1 MRQILALLLA
11 ITTAG
16 VGAAPLLDR
25 TPGVV
30 SYTFRNEFK
39 ADMPTTFDKVKGFGI
54 TDIEMSNLFGQEP
67 AKIRAF
73 MDARGISCS
82 SYGAPYNDVLK
93 KTDEVAAVAKV
104 LGAQYVRVS
113 LPSGK
118 TPFDKAAATQRAS
131 EMNAMGKQ
139 LREKHGLTFVLHN
152 HGMEFVAEGKG
163 TLYDFI
169 HEQTRP
175 EDVSFELDVLWA
187 YLPGA
192 DPVAIF
198 EKYGAR
204 IPLMHVKDVRK
215 GLPRSWGHK
224 YDSDNDVTLGTGQ
237 LDQAA
242 IFASAKK
249 AGVKHYYLED
259 ESSHSLTQV
268 PQSIAF
274 LKADR

>member
-1 MRQILALLLA
+1 MLRLLALLLSVA
-11 ITTAG
+11 S
-16 VGAAPLLDR
+16 VFAAPLLDR

-30 SYTFRNEFK
+30 SYTFRNQFK
-39 ADMPTTFDKVKGFGI
+39 ADMPGTFDQVKAFGI
-54 TDIEMSNLFGQEP
+54 TDIEMSNLFGQTP
-67 AKIRAF
+67 ARIREL

-93 KTDEVAAVAKV
+93 KTDEVAATAKT
-104 LGAQYVRVS
+104 LGAKYVRVS
-113 LPSGK
+113 LPSSK
-118 TPFDKAAATQRAS
+118 TPFDKAAAIQRAA

-152 HGMEFVAEGKG
+152 HGMEFVPEGNG
-163 TLYDFI
+163 TRYDFL
-169 HEQTRP
+169 HAQTRP

-215 GLPRSWGHK
+215 GLPRIWGHK

-242 IFASAKK
+242 IFAAAKK
-249 AGVKHYYLED
+249 AGVKHFYLED

-268 PQSIAF
+268 PLSIAY

>member
-1 MRQILALLLA
+1 MRLLALLLSVA
-11 ITTAG
+11 S
-16 VGAAPLLDR
+16 VVAAPLLER
-25 TPGVV
+25 PPGVV
-30 SYTFRNEFK
+30 SYTFRNQFK
-39 ADMPTTFDKVKGFGI
+39 ADMPGTFDQVKAFGI
-54 TDIEMSNLFGQEP
+54 TDIEMSNLFGQTP
-67 AKIRAF
+67 AKIREL

-82 SYGAPYNDVLK
+82 SYGAPYNEVLK
-93 KTDEVAAVAKV
+93 KTDEVAAVAKT
-104 LGAQYVRVS
+104 LGAKYVRVS
-113 LPSGK
+113 LPSSK
-118 TPFDKAAATQRAS
+118 TAFDKTQATLRAA

-152 HGMEFVAEGKG
+152 HGMEFAPDGNG
-163 TLYDFI
+163 TLYDFL
-169 HEQTRP
+169 HAQTRP

-215 GLPRSWGHK
+215 GLPRTWGHK

-242 IFASAKK
+242 IFAAAKK
-249 AGVKHYYLED
+249 AGVKHFYLED
-259 ESSHSLTQV
+259 ESAHSLTQV
-268 PQSIAF
+268 PLSIAY

>member
-1 MRQILALLLA
+1 MLRLLALLFSVA
-11 ITTAG
+11 TA
-16 VGAAPLLDR
+16 VAAPLLDR

-39 ADMPTTFDKVKGFGI
+39 ADMPGTFDLVKRLGI

-67 AKIRAF
+67 TKIREL

-113 LPSGK
+113 LPFTK
-118 TPFDKAAATQRAS
+118 TPFDKAAATQRVA

-198 EKYGAR
+198 EKYGSR

-215 GLPRSWGHK
+215 GVPRVWGHK

-242 IFASAKK
+242 IFAAAKK
-249 AGVKHYYLED
+249 AGVKHFYLED
-259 ESSHSLTQV
+259 ESSHSQTQV
-268 PQSIAF
+268 PLSIAI

>member
-1 MRQILALLLA
+1 MPRLLALLFSIA
-11 ITTAG
+11 TAS
-16 VGAAPLLDR
+16 AAPLLDR

-39 ADMPTTFDKVKGFGI
+39 ADMPGTFDLVKRLGI
-54 TDIEMSNLFGQEP
+54 TDIEMSNLFGQP
-67 AKIRAF
+67 TAKIREL

-93 KTDEVAAVAKV
+93 KTDEVGATARI
-104 LGAQYVRVS
+104 LGAKYVRVS
-113 LPSGK
+113 LPSSK
-118 TPFDKAAATQRAS
+118 TPFDKAAATQRAA

-152 HGMEFVAEGKG
+152 HGMEFVPEGKG
-163 TLYDFI
+163 TLYDFL

-192 DPVAIF
+192 DPVAIL

-215 GLPRSWGHK
+215 GVPRVWGHK

-242 IFASAKK
+242 IFAAAKK
-249 AGVKHYYLED
+249 AGVKHFYLED
-259 ESSHSLTQV
+259 ESSHSQAQV
-268 PQSIAF
+268 PLSIAY
-274 LKADR
+274 LRADR

>member
-1 MRQILALLLA
+1 MRSLLA
-11 ITTAG
+11 CLLATTAAL
-16 VGAAPLLDR
+16 AAPLLDR

-39 ADMPTTFDKVKGFGI
+39 ADMPGTFDKVKAFGI
-54 TDIEMSNLFGQEP
+54 TDIEMSNLFGQTP
-67 AKIRAF
+67 ARIREL
-73 MDARGISCS
+73 MEARGIACS
-82 SYGAPYNDVLK
+82 SYGCAYADALK
-93 KTDEVAAVAKV
+93 KTDEVAAVAKA
-104 LGAQYVRVS
+104 LGAKFIRVS

-118 TPFDKAAATQRAS
+118 GPFTKAEAEIRAA
-131 EMNAMGKQ
+131 EMNAVGKQ

-152 HGMEFVAEGKG
+152 HGMEFAAEGKG
-163 TLYDFI
+163 TLYDFLM
-169 HEQTRP
+169 EQTRP

-237 LDQAA
+237 LDQSA
-242 IFASAKK
+242 IFAAAKK
-249 AGVKHYYLED
+249 AGVKHFYLED
-259 ESSHSLTQV
+259 ESSHSLAQV

>member
-1 MRQILALLLA
+1 MRLIALLLSVA
-11 ITTAG
+11 SAVAT
-16 VGAAPLLDR
+16 PLLDR

-30 SYTFRNEFK
+30 SYTFRNQFK
-39 ADMPTTFDKVKGFGI
+39 TDMPGTFDQVKALGI
-54 TDIEMSNLFGQEP
+54 TDIEMSNLFGQTP
-67 AKIRAF
+67 AKIREL
-73 MDARGISCS
+73 MDARGITCS

-93 KTDEVAAVAKV
+93 KTDEVAAIAKT
-104 LGAQYVRVS
+104 LGAKYVRVS
-113 LPSGK
+113 LPSSK
-118 TPFDKAAATQRAS
+118 TPFDKIQATQRAA

-152 HGMEFVAEGKG
+152 HGMEFAAEGKG

-215 GLPRSWGHK
+215 GLPRTWGHK

-242 IFASAKK
+242 IFAAAKK
-249 AGVKHYYLED
+249 AGVKHFYLED
-259 ESSHSLTQV
+259 ESSQSLTQV
-268 PQSIAF
+268 PLSIAY
-274 LKADR
+274 LMADR

>member
-1 MRQILALLLA
+1 MPRLLALFLSLA
-11 ITTAG
+11 TA
-16 VGAAPLLDR
+16 VAAPLLDR

-30 SYTFRNEFK
+30 SYTFRNQFK
-39 ADMPTTFDKVKGFGI
+39 EDMPGTFDKVKAFGL

-67 AKIRAF
+67 ARIRAL
-73 MDARGISCS
+73 MDARGIACS
-82 SYGAPYNDVLK
+82 SYGAPYNDVLR
-93 KTDEVAAVAKV
+93 KTDEVAAVAKI

-118 TPFDKAAATQRAS
+118 KPFDKTEALQRIA

-152 HGMEFVAEGKG
+152 HGMEFVPEGAG
-163 TLYDFI
+163 TLYDLI
-169 HEQTRP
+169 VAQTRP

-192 DPVAIF
+192 DPAALF
-198 EKYGAR
+198 ARYGAR

-215 GLPRSWGHK
+215 GVPRTWGHK

-242 IFASAKK
+242 IFAAARQ

-268 PQSIAF
+268 PASIAY
-274 LKADR
+274 LRADR

>member
-1 MRQILALLLA
+1 M
-11 ITTAG
+11 
-16 VGAAPLLDR
+16 
-25 TPGVV
+25 V

-39 ADMPTTFDKVKGFGI
+39 ADMPGTFDKVKGFGI

-67 AKIRAF
+67 AKIRAL
-73 MDARGISCS
+73 MDARGITCS

-93 KTDEVAAVAKV
+93 KTDEIAAVAKI
-104 LGAQYVRVS
+104 LGAKYVRVS
-113 LPSGK
+113 LPGSK
-118 TPFDKAAATQRAS
+118 TPFDKAAATQRAA

-152 HGMEFVAEGKG
+152 HGMEFVAEGQG
-163 TLYDFI
+163 TLYDFL

-175 EDVSFELDVLWA
+175 QDVSFELDVLWA

-215 GLPRSWGHK
+215 GLPRTWGHK

-242 IFASAKK
+242 IFAAAKK

-259 ESSHSLTQV
+259 ESSHSLAQV

>member
-1 MRQILALLLA
+1 MTRLLALLLA
-11 ITTAG
+11 VAS
-16 VGAAPLLDR
+16 VGAAPLLDH
-25 TPGVV
+25 TPGIV

-39 ADMPTTFDKVKGFGI
+39 ADMAGTFDKVKAFGI

-67 AKIRAF
+67 AKIRGF
-73 MDARGISCS
+73 MDARGIRCS

-93 KTDEVAAVAKV
+93 KTDEVAAVAKT

-118 TPFDKAAATQRAS
+118 KPFDKTEATQRVA

-152 HGMEFVAEGKG
+152 HGMEFVTEGQG

-169 HEQTRP
+169 LEQTHP

-192 DPVAIF
+192 DPAALF
-198 EKYGAR
+198 AKYGAR

-215 GLPRSWGHK
+215 GLPRTWGHK
-224 YDSDNDVTLGTGQ
+224 YDSNNDVVLGTGQ
-237 LDQAA
+237 LDQVA
-242 IFASAKK
+242 IFAAAKQ
-249 AGVKHYYLED
+249 AGVKHFYLED
-259 ESSHSLTQV
+259 ESSHSLVQV
-268 PQSIAF
+268 PLSIAY

>member
-1 MRQILALLLA
+1 MRLLALLLSVA
-11 ITTAG
+11 S
-16 VGAAPLLDR
+16 VVAAPLLDR
-25 TPGVV
+25 PPGVV
-30 SYTFRNEFK
+30 SYTFRNQFK
-39 ADMPTTFDKVKGFGI
+39 ADMPGTFDQVKAFGI
-54 TDIEMSNLFGQEP
+54 TDIEMSNLFGQTP
-67 AKIRAF
+67 AKIREL
-73 MDARGISCS
+73 MDARGVSCS
-82 SYGAPYNDVLK
+82 SYGAPYNEVLK
-93 KTDEVAAVAKV
+93 KTDEVAAVAKT
-104 LGAQYVRVS
+104 LGAKYVRVS
-113 LPSGK
+113 LPSSK
-118 TPFDKAAATQRAS
+118 TPFDKSQAIQRAA

-152 HGMEFVAEGKG
+152 HGMEFVPEGNG
-163 TLYDFI
+163 TLYDFL
-169 HEQTRP
+169 HAQTRP

-215 GLPRSWGHK
+215 GLPRTWGHK

-242 IFASAKK
+242 IFAAAKK
-249 AGVKHYYLED
+249 AGVKHFYLED

-268 PQSIAF
+268 ALSIAY

>member
-1 MRQILALLLA
+1 MRFLVLLL
-11 ITTAG
+11 TAASAF
-16 VGAAPLLDR
+16 AAPLLDR

-39 ADMPTTFDKVKGFGI
+39 ADMPATFDLVKRLGI

-67 AKIRAF
+67 AKIRAL
-73 MDARGISCS
+73 MDARGIRCS

-93 KTDEVAAVAKV
+93 KTDEVGATAKV

-113 LPSGK
+113 LPFTK
-118 TPFDKAAATQRAS
+118 TPFDKAAATQRAA

-139 LREKHGLTFVLHN
+139 LREKHSLTFVLHN
-152 HGMEFVAEGKG
+152 HGMEFVPEGKG
-163 TLYDFI
+163 TLYDFL

-192 DPVAIF
+192 DPVTIF

-215 GLPRSWGHK
+215 GVPRVWGHK

-237 LDQAA
+237 LDQAE
-242 IFASAKK
+242 IFAAAKK
-249 AGVKHYYLED
+249 AGVKHFYLED
-259 ESSHSLTQV
+259 ESSHSQAQI
-268 PQSIAF
+268 PQSLAF

>member
-1 MRQILALLLA
+1 MLRLLALLLSVA
-11 ITTAG
+11 SA
-16 VGAAPLLDR
+16 VAAPLLDR

-30 SYTFRNEFK
+30 SYTFRNQFK
-39 ADMPTTFDKVKGFGI
+39 ADMPGTFDQVKAFGI
-54 TDIEMSNLFGQEP
+54 TDIEMSNLFGQTP
-67 AKIRAF
+67 ARIREL

-93 KTDEVAAVAKV
+93 KTDEVAATAKT
-104 LGAQYVRVS
+104 LGAKYVRVS
-113 LPSGK
+113 LPSSK
-118 TPFDKAAATQRAS
+118 TPFDKAAAIQRAA

-139 LREKHGLTFVLHN
+139 LRENHGLTFVLHN
-152 HGMEFVAEGKG
+152 HGMEFVPEGNG
-163 TLYDFI
+163 TLYDFL
-169 HEQTRP
+169 HAQTRP

-215 GLPRSWGHK
+215 GLPRIWGHK

-242 IFASAKK
+242 IFAAAKK
-249 AGVKHYYLED
+249 AGVKHFYLED

-268 PQSIAF
+268 PLSIAY

>member
-1 MRQILALLLA
+1 MHRLLALLLSVA
-11 ITTAG
+11 TA
-16 VGAAPLLDR
+16 VAAPLLDR

-39 ADMPTTFDKVKGFGI
+39 ADMPGTFDLVKRLGI
-54 TDIEMSNLFGQEP
+54 TDIEMSNLFGQPP
-67 AKIRAF
+67 AKIREL
-73 MDARGISCS
+73 MDARGIACS

-93 KTDEVAAVAKV
+93 KTDEVGATAKI
-104 LGAQYVRVS
+104 LGAKYVRVS
-113 LPSGK
+113 LPFTK
-118 TPFDKAAATQRAS
+118 TPFDKAAATQRAA
-131 EMNAMGKQ
+131 EMNAMGKH

-152 HGMEFVAEGKG
+152 HGMEFVPEGKG
-163 TLYDFI
+163 TLYDFL

-198 EKYGAR
+198 EKYGSR

-215 GLPRSWGHK
+215 GVPRTWGHK

-242 IFASAKK
+242 IFAAAKK

-259 ESSHSLTQV
+259 ESSHSQTQI
-268 PQSIAF
+268 PQSIAT

>member
-1 MRQILALLLA
+1 MLRLLALLLSVA
-11 ITTAG
+11 TA
-16 VGAAPLLDR
+16 VAAPLLDR

-39 ADMPTTFDKVKGFGI
+39 ADMPGTFDLVKRLGV
-54 TDIEMSNLFGQEP
+54 TDIEMSNLFGQPP
-67 AKIRAF
+67 AKIREL
-73 MDARGISCS
+73 MDARGIACS

-93 KTDEVAAVAKV
+93 KTDEVGATAKV
-104 LGAQYVRVS
+104 LGAKYVRVS
-113 LPSGK
+113 LPFSK
-118 TPFDKAAATQRAS
+118 TPFDKAAATQRAA

-152 HGMEFVAEGKG
+152 HGMEFVPEGKG
-163 TLYDFI
+163 TLYDFL

-192 DPVAIF
+192 DPVALF

-215 GLPRSWGHK
+215 GVPRVWGHK

-242 IFASAKK
+242 IFAAAKK
-249 AGVKHYYLED
+249 AGVKHFYLED
-259 ESSHSLTQV
+259 ESSHSQAQV
-268 PQSIAF
+268 PLSIAY
-274 LKADR
+274 LQADR

>member
-1 MRQILALLLA
+1 MRLIALLLSVA
-11 ITTAG
+11 SA
-16 VGAAPLLDR
+16 VAAPLLDR

-30 SYTFRNEFK
+30 SYTFRNQFK
-39 ADMPTTFDKVKGFGI
+39 ADMPGTFDQVKAFGI
-54 TDIEMSNLFGQEP
+54 TDIEMSNLFGQTP
-67 AKIRAF
+67 AKIREL
-73 MDARGISCS
+73 MDARGIACS

-93 KTDEVAAVAKV
+93 KTDEVAATAKT
-104 LGAQYVRVS
+104 LGAKYVRVS
-113 LPSGK
+113 LPSSK
-118 TPFDKAAATQRAS
+118 TPFDKAQATQRAA

-152 HGMEFVAEGKG
+152 HGMEFAPEGKG

-215 GLPRSWGHK
+215 GLPRTWGHK

-242 IFASAKK
+242 IFAAAKK
-249 AGVKHYYLED
+249 AGVKHFYLED

-268 PQSIAF
+268 PHSIAY

>member
-1 MRQILALLLA
+1 MPRLLALLCSVA
-11 ITTAG
+11 TA
-16 VGAAPLLDR
+16 VAAPLLDR

-39 ADMPTTFDKVKGFGI
+39 ADMPGTFDMVKGFGI

-67 AKIRAF
+67 AKIRAL
-73 MDARGISCS
+73 MDARGIACS

-93 KTDEVAAVAKV
+93 KTDEVAAVAKT

-113 LPSGK
+113 LPFTK
-118 TPFDKAAATQRAS
+118 TPFDKAAATQRAA

-152 HGMEFVAEGKG
+152 HGMEFVPEGQG
-163 TLYDFI
+163 TLYDFL
-169 HEQTRP
+169 HAQTRP

-215 GLPRSWGHK
+215 GVPRAWGHK

-242 IFASAKK
+242 IFAAAKK

-259 ESSHSLTQV
+259 ESSQSRTQV
-268 PQSIAF
+268 PLSIAT

>member
-1 MRQILALLLA
+1 MPRFLALFLSLA
-11 ITTAG
+11 T
-16 VGAAPLLDR
+16 VVAAPLLDR

-39 ADMPTTFDKVKGFGI
+39 ADMPATFDKVKGFGI

-67 AKIRAF
+67 AKIRAL

-93 KTDEVAAVAKV
+93 KTDEVAAIAKT
-104 LGAQYVRVS
+104 LGAKYVRVS
-113 LPSGK
+113 LPGSK
-118 TPFDKAAATQRAS
+118 TPFDKAAATLRAA

-163 TLYDFI
+163 TLYDFL

-215 GLPRSWGHK
+215 GLPRTWGHK

-242 IFASAKK
+242 IFAAAKK
-249 AGVKHYYLED
+249 AGVKHFYLED

>member
-1 MRQILALLLA
+1 MRLLA
-11 ITTAG
+11 FLFSFATA
-16 VGAAPLLDR
+16 VAAPLLDR

-39 ADMPTTFDKVKGFGI
+39 ADMPGTFDKVKGFGL

-67 AKIRAF
+67 AKIRAL
-73 MDARGISCS
+73 MDARGITCS
-82 SYGAPYNDVLK
+82 SYGAPYNDVIK
-93 KTDEVAAVAKV
+93 KTDEVAAVAKT
-104 LGAQYVRVS
+104 LGARYVRVS
-113 LPSGK
+113 LPSSK
-118 TPFDKAAATQRAS
+118 TPFDKAAATQRAA

-152 HGMEFVAEGKG
+152 HGMEFVPEGKG
-163 TLYDFI
+163 TLYDFL

-215 GLPRSWGHK
+215 GVPRTWGHK

-242 IFASAKK
+242 IFAAAKK

-259 ESSHSLTQV
+259 ESSHSQSQV
-268 PQSIAF
+268 PLSLAY

>member
-1 MRQILALLLA
+1 MIRLTALLLTLA
-11 ITTAG
+11 SA
-16 VGAAPLLDR
+16 GAAPLLER

-30 SYTFRNEFK
+30 SFTFRNEFK
-39 ADMPTTFDKVKGFGI
+39 ADMAGTFDKVKGFGI

-67 AKIRAF
+67 AKIRAL
-73 MDARGISCS
+73 MDARGITCS
-82 SYGAPYNDVLK
+82 SYGAPYDDVLK
-93 KTDEVAAVAKV
+93 KTDDVAAVAKI
-104 LGAQYVRVS
+104 LGAKYVRVS
-113 LPSGK
+113 LPGSK
-118 TPFDKAAATQRAS
+118 TPFDKAAALRRIA
-131 EMNAMGKQ
+131 EMNAMGKL

-152 HGMEFVAEGKG
+152 HGMEFVSEGQG
-163 TLYDFI
+163 TLYDLI
-169 HEQTRP
+169 LAQTRP

-198 EKYGAR
+198 ERYGVR

-215 GLPRSWGHK
+215 GVPRSWGHK

-242 IFASAKK
+242 IFAAAKK

-259 ESSHSLTQV
+259 ESSHSLAQV
-268 PQSIAF
+268 PLSIAF

>member
-1 MRQILALLLA
+1 MRSLALLLSVA
-11 ITTAG
+11 TA
-16 VGAAPLLDR
+16 VAAPLLDR

-39 ADMPTTFDKVKGFGI
+39 ADMPGTFDLVKRLGI
-54 TDIEMSNLFGQEP
+54 SDIEMSNLFGQEP
-67 AKIRAF
+67 AKIREL
-73 MDARGISCS
+73 MDARGIACS

-93 KTDEVAAVAKV
+93 KTDEVGATAKI
-104 LGAQYVRVS
+104 LGAKYVRVS
-113 LPSGK
+113 LPFTK
-118 TPFDKAAATQRAS
+118 TPFDKAAATQRAA

-152 HGMEFVAEGKG
+152 HGMEFVPEGKG
-163 TLYDFI
+163 TLYDFL

-192 DPVAIF
+192 DPVALF

-215 GLPRSWGHK
+215 GVPRVWGHK

-242 IFASAKK
+242 IFAAAKK
-249 AGVKHYYLED
+249 AGVKHFYLED
-259 ESSHSLTQV
+259 ESSHSQAQV
-268 PQSIAF
+268 PLSIAY
-274 LKADR
+274 LQANR

>member
-1 MRQILALLLA
+1 MIRLFSLLLA
-11 ITTAG
+11 LAS
-16 VGAAPLLDR
+16 VSAAPLLDR

-39 ADMPTTFDKVKGFGI
+39 ADMAGTFDKVKGFGI

-67 AKIRAF
+67 AKIRAL
-73 MDARGISCS
+73 MDARGITCS

-93 KTDEVAAVAKV
+93 KTDEVAAVAKI
-104 LGAQYVRVS
+104 LDAKYVRVS
-113 LPSGK
+113 LPGSK
-118 TPFDKAAATQRAS
+118 TPFDKAQAARRVA

-152 HGMEFVAEGKG
+152 HGMEFVPEGKG

-242 IFASAKK
+242 IFAAAKK
-249 AGVKHYYLED
+249 AGVKHFYLED

-268 PQSIAF
+268 PLSIAY

>member
-1 MRQILALLLA
+1 MRLLALLLSA
-11 ITTAG
+11 SAAF
-16 VGAAPLLDR
+16 AAPLLDH

-39 ADMPTTFDKVKGFGI
+39 ADMPATFDLVKRLGI

-67 AKIRAF
+67 AKIRAL
-73 MDARGISCS
+73 MDARGITCS

-113 LPSGK
+113 LPFTK
-118 TPFDKAAATQRAS
+118 TAFDKAAATQRAA

-163 TLYDFI
+163 TLYDYL

-192 DPVAIF
+192 DPVALF

-215 GLPRSWGHK
+215 GVPRTWGHK

-242 IFASAKK
+242 IFAAAKK
-249 AGVKHYYLED
+249 AGVKHFYVED
-259 ESSHSLTQV
+259 ESSHSQAQV
-268 PQSIAF
+268 PQSLAY
-274 LKADR
+274 LKAER

>member
-1 MRQILALLLA
+1 MPRLLA
-11 ITTAG
+11 FLFSLATA
-16 VGAAPLLDR
+16 VAAPLLDR

-39 ADMPTTFDKVKGFGI
+39 ADMPGTFDKVKAFGI

-67 AKIRAF
+67 AKIRAL
-73 MDARGISCS
+73 MDARGITCS

-113 LPSGK
+113 LPFTK
-118 TPFDKAAATQRAS
+118 TPFDKAAATQRTA

-152 HGMEFVAEGKG
+152 HGMEFVPEGKG
-163 TLYDFI
+163 TLYDFL

-215 GLPRSWGHK
+215 GVPRTWGHK

-242 IFASAKK
+242 IFAAAKK

-259 ESSHSLTQV
+259 ESSHSQSQV
-268 PQSIAF
+268 PLSLAY

>member
-1 MRQILALLLA
+1 MRLLALLLA
-11 ITTAG
+11 AASA
-16 VGAAPLLDR
+16 VAAPLLDR

-39 ADMPTTFDKVKGFGI
+39 ADMPATFDLVKRLGI

-67 AKIRAF
+67 AKIRAL
-73 MDARGISCS
+73 MDARGLSCS

-93 KTDEVAAVAKV
+93 KTDEVAAIAKT
-104 LGAQYVRVS
+104 LGAKYVRVS
-113 LPSGK
+113 LPFTK
-118 TPFDKAAATQRAS
+118 TPFDKAAATQRIA
-131 EMNAMGKQ
+131 EMNATGKQ

-152 HGMEFVAEGKG
+152 HGMEFVPEGQG
-163 TLYDFI
+163 TLYDLI
-169 HEQTRP
+169 MAETRP

-242 IFASAKK
+242 IFAAAKK
-249 AGVKHYYLED
+249 AGVKHFYLED
-259 ESSHSLTQV
+259 ESSHSQSQV
-268 PQSIAF
+268 PLSLAF

>member
-1 MRQILALLLA
+1 MLRLLALLLSVA
-11 ITTAG
+11 TA
-16 VGAAPLLDR
+16 VAAPLLDR

-39 ADMPTTFDKVKGFGI
+39 ADMPATFDLVKRLGI

-67 AKIRAF
+67 AKIRAL
-73 MDARGISCS
+73 MDARGIACS

-93 KTDEVAAVAKV
+93 KTDEVGATAKI
-104 LGAQYVRVS
+104 LGAKYVRVS
-113 LPSGK
+113 LPFTK
-118 TPFDKAAATQRAS
+118 TPFDKAAATQRAA

-152 HGMEFVAEGKG
+152 HGMEFVPEGKG
-163 TLYDFI
+163 TLYDFL

-192 DPVAIF
+192 DPVALF

-215 GLPRSWGHK
+215 GVPRVWGHK

-242 IFASAKK
+242 IFAAAKK
-249 AGVKHYYLED
+249 AGVKHFYLED
-259 ESSHSLTQV
+259 ESSHSQAQV
-268 PQSIAF
+268 PLSIAY
-274 LKADR
+274 LQADR

>member
-1 MRQILALLLA
+1 MLRLLALLLSVA
-11 ITTAG
+11 TA
-16 VGAAPLLDR
+16 VAAPLLDR

-39 ADMPTTFDKVKGFGI
+39 ADMPGTFDLVKRLGI
-54 TDIEMSNLFGQEP
+54 TDIEMSNLFGQPP
-67 AKIRAF
+67 AKIREL
-73 MDARGISCS
+73 MDARGIACS

-93 KTDEVAAVAKV
+93 KTDEVGATAKI
-104 LGAQYVRVS
+104 LGAKYVRVS
-113 LPSGK
+113 LPFTK
-118 TPFDKAAATQRAS
+118 TPFDKAAATQRAA
-131 EMNAMGKQ
+131 EMNAMGKH
-139 LREKHGLTFVLHN
+139 LREKHGLAFVLHN
-152 HGMEFVAEGKG
+152 HGMEFVPEGKG
-163 TLYDFI
+163 TLYDFL

-215 GLPRSWGHK
+215 GLPRTWGHK

-242 IFASAKK
+242 IFAAAKK

-259 ESSHSLTQV
+259 ESSHSQAQI
-268 PQSIAF
+268 PQSIAT

>member
-1 MRQILALLLA
+1 MRPLIACLLA
-11 ITTAG
+11 TATAF
-16 VGAAPLLDR
+16 AAPLLDR

-39 ADMPTTFDKVKGFGI
+39 ADMPGTFDLVKHLGI
-54 TDIEMSNLFGQEP
+54 TEIEMSNLFGQTP
-67 AKIRAF
+67 AKIREL
-73 MDARGISCS
+73 MDARGIGCA

-93 KTDEVAAVAKV
+93 KTDEVAAAAKT
-104 LGAQYVRVS
+104 LGAKYVRVS
-113 LPSGK
+113 LPFSK
-118 TPFDKAAATQRAS
+118 KPFDKTEAIQRVA

-152 HGMEFVAEGKG
+152 HGMEFVPEGKG

-169 HEQTRP
+169 QEQTRP

-192 DPVAIF
+192 NPVALF

-215 GLPRSWGHK
+215 GLPRTWGHK

-242 IFASAKK
+242 IFAAAKK
-249 AGVKHYYLED
+249 AGVKHFFLED
-259 ESSHSLTQV
+259 ESSHSQAQIPL
-268 PQSIAF
+268 SIAF
-274 LKADR
+274 LKANR

>member
-1 MRQILALLLA
+1 MHRLLALLLSVA
-11 ITTAG
+11 TA
-16 VGAAPLLDR
+16 VAAPLLDR

-39 ADMPTTFDKVKGFGI
+39 ADMPGTFDLVKRLGI
-54 TDIEMSNLFGQEP
+54 TDIEMSNLFGQPP
-67 AKIRAF
+67 AKIREL
-73 MDARGISCS
+73 MDARGIACS

-93 KTDEVAAVAKV
+93 KTDEVGATAKI
-104 LGAQYVRVS
+104 LGAKYVRVS
-113 LPSGK
+113 LPFTK
-118 TPFDKAAATQRAS
+118 TPFDKAAATQRAA
-131 EMNAMGKQ
+131 EMNAMGKH

-152 HGMEFVAEGKG
+152 HGMEFVPEGKG
-163 TLYDFI
+163 TLYDFL

-215 GLPRSWGHK
+215 GLPRTWGHK

-237 LDQAA
+237 LDQSA
-242 IFASAKK
+242 IFAAAKK
-249 AGVKHYYLED
+249 AGVKHFYLED
-259 ESSHSLTQV
+259 ESSHSQAQIPL
-268 PQSIAF
+268 SLAF

>member
-1 MRQILALLLA
+1 MPRFVALLLSVA
-11 ITTAG
+11 TAL
-16 VGAAPLLDR
+16 AAPLLDR

-39 ADMPTTFDKVKGFGI
+39 ADMPGTFDKVKGFGI

-73 MDARGISCS
+73 MDARGIACS

-93 KTDEVAAVAKV
+93 KTDEVAAVAKT

-118 TPFDKAAATQRAS
+118 KPFDKAEATQRVA
-131 EMNAMGKQ
+131 EMNAMGQQ
-139 LREKHGLTFVLHN
+139 LREKHGLSFVLHN
-152 HGMEFVAEGKG
+152 HGMEFVADGQG

-169 HEQTRP
+169 LEQTHP
-175 EDVSFELDVLWA
+175 QDVSFELDVLWA

-192 DPVAIF
+192 DPAALF
-198 EKYGAR
+198 AKYGAR

-215 GLPRSWGHK
+215 GLPRTWGHK

-237 LDQAA
+237 LDQVA
-242 IFASAKK
+242 IFAAAKK
-249 AGVKHYYLED
+249 AGVKHFYLED
-259 ESSHSLTQV
+259 ESSHSLVQV
-268 PQSIAF
+268 PLSIAY

>member
-1 MRQILALLLA
+1 MLRLLALLLSVA
-11 ITTAG
+11 TA
-16 VGAAPLLDR
+16 VAAPLLDR

-39 ADMPTTFDKVKGFGI
+39 ADMPATFDLVKRLGI

-67 AKIRAF
+67 AKIRAL
-73 MDARGISCS
+73 MDARGIACS

-93 KTDEVAAVAKV
+93 KTDEVGATAKV
-104 LGAQYVRVS
+104 LGAKYVRVS
-113 LPSGK
+113 LPFSK
-118 TPFDKAAATQRAS
+118 TPFDKAAATQRAA

-152 HGMEFVAEGKG
+152 HGMEFVPEGKG
-163 TLYDFI
+163 TLYDFL

-192 DPVAIF
+192 DPVALF

-215 GLPRSWGHK
+215 GVPRVWGHK

-242 IFASAKK
+242 IFAAAKK
-249 AGVKHYYLED
+249 AGVKHFYLED
-259 ESSHSLTQV
+259 ESSHSQAQV
-268 PQSIAF
+268 PLSIAY
-274 LKADR
+274 LQADR

>member
-1 MRQILALLLA
+1 MRLIALLLSVA
-11 ITTAG
+11 SA
-16 VGAAPLLDR
+16 VAAPLLDR

-30 SYTFRNEFK
+30 SYTFRNQFK
-39 ADMPTTFDKVKGFGI
+39 ADMPGTFDQVKALGI
-54 TDIEMSNLFGQEP
+54 TDIEMSNLFGQTP
-67 AKIRAF
+67 AKIREL

-93 KTDEVAAVAKV
+93 KTDEVAAVAKT
-104 LGAQYVRVS
+104 LGAKYVRVS
-113 LPSGK
+113 LPSSK
-118 TPFDKAAATQRAS
+118 TAFDKAQATQRAA

-152 HGMEFVAEGKG
+152 HGMEFAPEGNG

-215 GLPRSWGHK
+215 GLPRTWGHK

-242 IFASAKK
+242 IFAAAKK
-249 AGVKHYYLED
+249 AGVKHFYLED
-259 ESSHSLTQV
+259 ESTHSLTQV
-268 PQSIAF
+268 PLSIAY

>member
-1 MRQILALLLA
+1 MPRLLALLLSVA
-11 ITTAG
+11 SA
-16 VGAAPLLDR
+16 VAAPLLDR

-39 ADMPTTFDKVKGFGI
+39 ADMPATFDLVKRFGI
-54 TDIEMSNLFGQEP
+54 TDIEMSNLFGQPP
-67 AKIRAF
+67 AKIREL

-93 KTDEVAAVAKV
+93 KTDEVGATAKI
-104 LGAQYVRVS
+104 LGAKYVRVS
-113 LPSGK
+113 LPSSK
-118 TPFDKAAATQRAS
+118 TPFDKAAALQRAA

-152 HGMEFVAEGKG
+152 HGMEFVPEGKG
-163 TLYDFI
+163 TLYDFL

-192 DPVAIF
+192 DPVALL

-215 GLPRSWGHK
+215 GLPRTWGHK
-224 YDSDNDVTLGTGQ
+224 YDSDNDVALGTGQ

-242 IFASAKK
+242 IFAAAKK

-259 ESSHSLTQV
+259 ESSHSKEQV
-268 PQSIAF
+268 PQSIAA

>member
-1 MRQILALLLA
+1 MLSFA
-11 ITTAG
+11 TA
-16 VGAAPLLDR
+16 VAAPLHDR

-39 ADMPTTFDKVKGFGI
+39 ADMPGTFDLVKRLGI
-54 TDIEMSNLFGQEP
+54 TDIEMSNLFGQPP
-67 AKIRAF
+67 AKIREL
-73 MDARGISCS
+73 MDARGIACS

-93 KTDEVAAVAKV
+93 KTDEVGATAKI

-113 LPSGK
+113 LPFTK
-118 TPFDKAAATQRAS
+118 TPFDKAAATQRAA

-152 HGMEFVAEGKG
+152 HGMEFVPEGKG
-163 TLYDFI
+163 TLYDFL

-215 GLPRSWGHK
+215 GLPRTWGHK

-237 LDQAA
+237 LDQTA
-242 IFASAKK
+242 IFAAAKK

-259 ESSHSLTQV
+259 ESSHSQTQI
-268 PQSIAF
+268 PQSIAT

>member
-1 MRQILALLLA
+1 MRFLALFCSLA
-11 ITTAG
+11 SA
-16 VGAAPLLDR
+16 VAAPLLDR

-39 ADMPTTFDKVKGFGI
+39 ADMPATFDLVRKLGI

-67 AKIRAF
+67 AKIRAL
-73 MDARGISCS
+73 MDARGIACS

-93 KTDEVAAVAKV
+93 KTDEVAGIAKI
-104 LGAQYVRVS
+104 LGAKYVRVS

-118 TPFDKAAATQRAS
+118 TPFDKSAALQRSA
-131 EMNAMGKQ
+131 EMNTMGKQ
-139 LREKHGLTFVLHN
+139 LREKHSLTFVLHN
-152 HGMEFVAEGKG
+152 HGMEFVAEGTG
-163 TLYDFI
+163 TLYDLI
-169 HEQTRP
+169 HAQTRA

-215 GLPRSWGHK
+215 GLPRVWGHK

-237 LDQAA
+237 LDQTA
-242 IFASAKK
+242 IFAAAKK

-259 ESSHSLTQV
+259 ESSHSLGQI
-268 PQSIAF
+268 PLSIAY

>member
-1 MRQILALLLA
+1 MPRLLALFLSLA
-11 ITTAG
+11 TAVAG
-16 VGAAPLLDR
+16 PLLDR

-39 ADMPTTFDKVKGFGI
+39 ADMPATFDKVKGFGI

-67 AKIRAF
+67 AKIRAL

-93 KTDEVAAVAKV
+93 KTDEVAAVAKT
-104 LGAQYVRVS
+104 LGAKYVRVS
-113 LPSGK
+113 LPSSK
-118 TPFDKAAATQRAS
+118 TSFDKAAATLRSA

-152 HGMEFVAEGKG
+152 HGMEFVAEGQG

-192 DPVAIF
+192 DPVVIF

-215 GLPRSWGHK
+215 GLPRTWGHK

-237 LDQAA
+237 LDQSA
-242 IFASAKK
+242 IFAAAKM
-249 AGVKHYYLED
+249 AGVKHFYLED
-259 ESSHSLTQV
+259 ESSHSLAQV

>member
-1 MRQILALLLA
+1 MRLLA
-11 ITTAG
+11 FLLSVASA
-16 VGAAPLLDR
+16 VAAPLLDR

-30 SYTFRNEFK
+30 SYTFRNQFK
-39 ADMPTTFDKVKGFGI
+39 ADMPGTFDQVKAFGI
-54 TDIEMSNLFGQEP
+54 TDIEMSNLFGQTP
-67 AKIRAF
+67 ARIREL

-93 KTDEVAAVAKV
+93 KTDEVAATAKT
-104 LGAQYVRVS
+104 LGAKYVRVS
-113 LPSGK
+113 LPSSK
-118 TPFDKAAATQRAS
+118 TPFDKAAAIQRAA

-152 HGMEFVAEGKG
+152 HGMEFVPEGNG
-163 TLYDFI
+163 TLYDFL
-169 HEQTRP
+169 HAQTRP

-192 DPVAIF
+192 DPVAFF

-204 IPLMHVKDVRK
+204 IPLMHVKDFRK
-215 GLPRSWGHK
+215 GLPRIWGHK

-242 IFASAKK
+242 IFAAAKK
-249 AGVKHYYLED
+249 AGVKHFYLED

-268 PQSIAF
+268 PLSIAY

>member
-1 MRQILALLLA
+1 MRLLA
-11 ITTAG
+11 FLLSVAS
-16 VGAAPLLDR
+16 VVAAPLLDR

-30 SYTFRNEFK
+30 SYTFRNQFK
-39 ADMPTTFDKVKGFGI
+39 ADMPGTFDQVKAFGI
-54 TDIEMSNLFGQEP
+54 TDIEMSNLFGQTP
-67 AKIRAF
+67 ARIREL

-93 KTDEVAAVAKV
+93 KTDEVAATAKT
-104 LGAQYVRVS
+104 LGAKYVRVS
-113 LPSGK
+113 LPSSK
-118 TPFDKAAATQRAS
+118 TPFDKAAAIQRAA

-152 HGMEFVAEGKG
+152 HGMEFVPEGNG
-163 TLYDFI
+163 TLYDFL
-169 HEQTRP
+169 HAQTRP

-215 GLPRSWGHK
+215 GLPRIWGHK

-242 IFASAKK
+242 IFAAAKK
-249 AGVKHYYLED
+249 AGVKHFYLED

-268 PQSIAF
+268 PLSIAY

>member
-1 MRQILALLLA
+1 MRLLALLLSVA
-11 ITTAG
+11 SA
-16 VGAAPLLDR
+16 VAAPLLDR

-30 SYTFRNEFK
+30 SYTFRNQFK
-39 ADMPTTFDKVKGFGI
+39 ADMPGTFDQVKAFGI
-54 TDIEMSNLFGQEP
+54 TDIEMSNLFGQTP
-67 AKIRAF
+67 ARIREL

-93 KTDEVAAVAKV
+93 KTDEVAATAKT
-104 LGAQYVRVS
+104 LGAKYVRVS
-113 LPSGK
+113 LPSSK
-118 TPFDKAAATQRAS
+118 TPFDKAAAIQRAA

-152 HGMEFVAEGKG
+152 HGMEFVPEGNG
-163 TLYDFI
+163 TLYDFL
-169 HEQTRP
+169 HAQTRP

-215 GLPRSWGHK
+215 GLPRIWGHK

-242 IFASAKK
+242 IFAAAKK
-249 AGVKHYYLED
+249 AGVKHFYLED

-268 PQSIAF
+268 PLSIAY